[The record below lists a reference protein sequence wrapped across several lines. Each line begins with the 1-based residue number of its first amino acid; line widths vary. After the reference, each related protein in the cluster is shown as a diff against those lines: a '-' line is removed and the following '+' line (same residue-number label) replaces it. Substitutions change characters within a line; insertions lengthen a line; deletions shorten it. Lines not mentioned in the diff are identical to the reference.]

1 MVAGDFNADGKD
13 DIAALYDYG
22 GGTCQMHVFLTNSA
36 GTEVEGGYWQTW
48 YACTTAGYYYA
59 NQVTGRMV
67 AGDFN
72 GDGKDDIAAM
82 YDYGDNKAQLHYLLT
97 NSTVG
102 GFDSTAWHVS
112 EMNTNYNAALVQW
125 RMVSGDYDGDGK
137 DDIAALYDYTYYDA
151 TDSGQVQ
158 VFRSTGTDFASK
170 EWWYYGGKRAY
181 DASKT
186 AGLVSADY
194 NGDGKAEIHALYDM
208 GSGQANVYEFRKK
221 EDFALD
227 RFALVTDAR
236 NSYAVLVEDENA
248 ASGLLESV
256 TNGTNAAIRY
266 TYDGNGNI
274 TEIHEGTQL
283 KARYAYDSLN
293 QLIREDNAY
302 TGKTVTYTYDAG
314 GNILGKTEYTYTT
327 GELGSPTRSVVYGY
341 TDSTWKDLLTS
352 YDGTAITYDE
362 IGNPLN
368 WRGGMS
374 FTWQNG
380 RQLAGIS
387 KDGLTASYAYN
398 DSGIRLRKTVNGV
411 ETRYFLNGSLILSEI
426 TGDVQ
431 TDYYY
436 DESGNVF
443 GFKRGDSEY
452 YYIRNGQGDII
463 GILDS
468 SGTQIVSYV
477 YDSWGKLVSVTDAS
491 GNDKSGDASFIGN
504 LNPFRYRGYY
514 YDTESGLY
522 YLQSRYYDPE
532 VGRFINA
539 DAEVASV
546 GESVQGY
553 NLFAYCFNN
562 PVNLFDENGNWPSWA
577 KKLVAAVAVVAV
589 VTVVAAVTVATAGA
603 GTAVAAVAVGAAKG
617 AAIGLVTGAATGAA
631 TGYLATGTL
640 EGTLNGMADGALSGS
655 ITGAVTGGIQGGM
668 SYTPKP
674 TAATTPSSGACFVQG
689 TAVLTS
695 TGLVA
700 IEKLRSGDRV
710 WAENPETGERAL
722 KEVVQTFVR
731 ETDELIHISVLEEEI
746 IATAEHPFYV
756 PQKGW
761 TSAVQLRAGDIL
773 VLNNGKYVTVEKV
786 QHEFLEVPV
795 KVYNFE
801 VQDFHTYYV
810 GRNSVLVHNACSVP
824 KSTPKLTK
832 STGVKNTPDQNAVI
846 QLAKENRKGLS
857 MENAKTLVEWAKEYN
872 LPGNPRIDMGH
883 PGRGIVSQS
892 PHAHIG
898 PVNHIPIF

>member
-1 MVAGDFNADGKD
+1 MAGDFNADGKD

-112 EMNTNYNAALVQW
+112 E
-125 RMVSGDYDGDGK
+125 
-137 DDIAALYDYTYYDA
+137 IYTYYDA

-227 RFALVTDAR
+227 RFALVTDAW

-387 KDGLTASYAYN
+387 KDGLTA
-398 DSGIRLRKTVNGV
+398 
-411 ETRYFLNGSLILSEI
+411 
-426 TGDVQ
+426 
-431 TDYYY
+431 
-436 DESGNVF
+436 
-443 GFKRGDSEY
+443 
-452 YYIRNGQGDII
+452 
-463 GILDS
+463 
-468 SGTQIVSYV
+468 
-477 YDSWGKLVSVTDAS
+477 
-491 GNDKSGDASFIGN
+491 
-504 LNPFRYRGYY
+504 
-514 YDTESGLY
+514 
-522 YLQSRYYDPE
+522 
-532 VGRFINA
+532 
-539 DAEVASV
+539 
-546 GESVQGY
+546 ESVC
-553 NLFAYCFNN
+553 ARR
-562 PVNLFDENGNWPSWA
+562 S
-577 KKLVAAVAVVAV
+577 
-589 VTVVAAVTVATAGA
+589 TVW
-603 GTAVAAVAVGAAKG
+603 KP
-617 AAIGLVTGAATGAA
+617 
-631 TGYLATGTL
+631 
-640 EGTLNGMADGALSGS
+640 
-655 ITGAVTGGIQGGM
+655 GI
-668 SYTPKP
+668 S
-674 TAATTPSSGACFVQG
+674 
-689 TAVLTS
+689 
-695 TGLVA
+695 
-700 IEKLRSGDRV
+700 
-710 WAENPETGERAL
+710 
-722 KEVVQTFVR
+722 
-731 ETDELIHISVLEEEI
+731 
-746 IATAEHPFYV
+746 
-756 PQKGW
+756 
-761 TSAVQLRAGDIL
+761 
-773 VLNNGKYVTVEKV
+773 
-786 QHEFLEVPV
+786 
-795 KVYNFE
+795 
-801 VQDFHTYYV
+801 
-810 GRNSVLVHNACSVP
+810 
-824 KSTPKLTK
+824 
-832 STGVKNTPDQNAVI
+832 
-846 QLAKENRKGLS
+846 
-857 MENAKTLVEWAKEYN
+857 
-872 LPGNPRIDMGH
+872 
-883 PGRGIVSQS
+883 
-892 PHAHIG
+892 
-898 PVNHIPIF
+898 

>member
-1 MVAGDFNADGKD
+1 MAGDFNGDGKDDIASLYDYGDSHMTIQVFLSSGSSFAGWQSWLDLYAYSAEKITGRVVAGDFNADGKD

-82 YDYGDNKAQLHYLLT
+82 YDYGDNKAQIHYLLT
-97 NSTVG
+97 NSTG
-102 GFDSTAWHVS
+102 SGFDSTAWHVS

-227 RFALVTDAR
+227 RFALVTDAW

-274 TEIHEGTQL
+274 TEIREGTQL

-411 ETRYFLNGSLILSEI
+411 TTQYYLNGSLILSEV
-426 TGDVQ
+426 TGNVQ

-477 YDSWGKLVSVTDAS
+477 YDSWGKLVSIS
-491 GNDKSGDASFIGN
+491 GSQAETIGET
-504 LNPFRYRGYY
+504 NPFRYRGYY

-532 VGRFINA
+532 VGRFLNA
-539 DAEVASV
+539 DSAIGVNGDIHA
-546 GESVQGY
+546 Y
-553 NLFAYCFNN
+553 NLFAYCKNGPVSLQKSVTTEKNNALVEKAIIPNFYIPGFNASEIKIPVITEIAVRYSIPLYDQKSYSLCWAFCQVMVEDFRAGRTQTNAQATARAIEIAIGYHGASGIDDRATWDQGGWPTNCYNLFGETGIENINDLYKAVVNRGPLYAYYGGDSGAHLVVVTGVNLTKGMVYTNN
-562 PVNLFDENGNWPSWA
+562 PWGISGEQTYSEF
-577 KKLVAAVAVVAV
+577 
-589 VTVVAAVTVATAGA
+589 
-603 GTAVAAVAVGAAKG
+603 
-617 AAIGLVTGAATGAA
+617 
-631 TGYLATGTL
+631 
-640 EGTLNGMADGALSGS
+640 LNGFAGMPSDWDMPFGFY
-655 ITGAVTGGIQGGM
+655 IYIQ
-668 SYTPKP
+668 
-674 TAATTPSSGACFVQG
+674 
-689 TAVLTS
+689 
-695 TGLVA
+695 
-700 IEKLRSGDRV
+700 
-710 WAENPETGERAL
+710 
-722 KEVVQTFVR
+722 
-731 ETDELIHISVLEEEI
+731 
-746 IATAEHPFYV
+746 
-756 PQKGW
+756 
-761 TSAVQLRAGDIL
+761 
-773 VLNNGKYVTVEKV
+773 
-786 QHEFLEVPV
+786 
-795 KVYNFE
+795 
-801 VQDFHTYYV
+801 
-810 GRNSVLVHNACSVP
+810 
-824 KSTPKLTK
+824 
-832 STGVKNTPDQNAVI
+832 
-846 QLAKENRKGLS
+846 
-857 MENAKTLVEWAKEYN
+857 
-872 LPGNPRIDMGH
+872 
-883 PGRGIVSQS
+883 
-892 PHAHIG
+892 
-898 PVNHIPIF
+898 

>member
-1 MVAGDFNADGKD
+1 M
-13 DIAALYDYG
+13 
-22 GGTCQMHVFLTNSA
+22 T
-36 GTEVEGGYWQTW
+36 
-48 YACTTAGYYYA
+48 
-59 NQVTGRMV
+59 
-67 AGDFN
+67 GDFN
-72 GDGKDDIAAM
+72 GDGTPDLACM
-82 YDYGDNKAQLHYLLT
+82 YDTGGDT
-97 NSTVG
+97 NSIKVLLGDGTG
-102 GFDSTAWHVS
+102 KYEGDWETWD
-112 EMNTNYNAALVQW
+112 TNIWYDCDNVTNRFVA
-125 RMVSGDYDGDGK
+125 GDFNGDGK

-227 RFALVTDAR
+227 RFALVTDAW

-327 GELGSPTRSVVYGY
+327 GELGSPTRTVVYGY

-352 YDGTAITYDE
+352 YDGTAITYDT

-411 ETRYFLNGSLILSEI
+411 TTQYYLNGSLILSEV

-443 GFKRGDSEY
+443 GFKRGNSEY

-477 YDSWGKLVSVTDAS
+477 YDSWGKLVSVS
-491 GNDKSGDASFIGN
+491 GSQVETIGEA
-504 LNPFRYRGYY
+504 NPFRYRGYY
-514 YDTESGLY
+514 YDTETGLY

-539 DAEVASV
+539 DGILGGNLDVLS
-546 GESVQGY
+546 Y
-553 NLFAYCFNN
+553 NLFAYCSNN
-562 PVNLFDENGNWPSWA
+562 PVNYCDPTGNNIFSDIWEGLTEFFTGFIADYDSVSLSRANRKKGKTPPSSWPPLPDNIGG
-577 KKLVAAVAVVAV
+577 KKPKWNPDGYWEGKEGNL
-589 VTVVAAVTVATAGA
+589 TWDSHSHGA
-603 GTAVAAVAVGAAKG
+603 GVDRGNGPQDGHWDDEKSNRRWDREGNPLISPSAPKWEFN
-617 AAIGLVTGAATGAA
+617 LPELPFNPP
-631 TGYLATGTL
+631 TGYTSPLH
-640 EGTLNGMADGALSGS
+640 EIFSG
-655 ITGAVTGGIQGGM
+655 
-668 SYTPKP
+668 
-674 TAATTPSSGACFVQG
+674 
-689 TAVLTS
+689 
-695 TGLVA
+695 
-700 IEKLRSGDRV
+700 
-710 WAENPETGERAL
+710 
-722 KEVVQTFVR
+722 
-731 ETDELIHISVLEEEI
+731 
-746 IATAEHPFYV
+746 
-756 PQKGW
+756 
-761 TSAVQLRAGDIL
+761 
-773 VLNNGKYVTVEKV
+773 
-786 QHEFLEVPV
+786 
-795 KVYNFE
+795 VYN
-801 VQDFHTYYV
+801 YV
-810 GRNSVLVHNACSVP
+810 ESFINDYQ
-824 KSTPKLTK
+824 
-832 STGVKNTPDQNAVI
+832 VKWD
-846 QLAKENRKGLS
+846 K
-857 MENAKTLVEWAKEYN
+857 
-872 LPGNPRIDMGH
+872 
-883 PGRGIVSQS
+883 
-892 PHAHIG
+892 
-898 PVNHIPIF
+898 